1 VAVLAAHWS
10 YVGRQ
15 ATIAII
21 LTTDGKYQDPPEFY
35 LYLPLHFMR
44 TSDMIMSAPAQTPE
58 NITHIQNGP
67 ARYTGQPGELVAQ
80 NERDSVR
87 NDKKVLSRRRDETR
101 TRRNN
106 VVTLI
111 IFHWHYDTCF
121 QCSSASRA
129 RIVVAAIPC
138 SALTFLSLAW
148 YVLWPPFCSNSLRV
162 TDIYVE
168 MHTCVTRRTRSE
180 WKSGMRGWVQV
191 TDVPGFRR
199 SRSLYSSP
207 GQSSR
212 GIVCSHCLLCINELR
227 IR

>member
-1 VAVLAAHWS
+1 VSAEKVGISCGHCLVLAAHWS

-111 IFHWHYDTCF
+111 IFHWHFDTCF
-121 QCSSASRA
+121 QQSCVSLSSLSSLHFLQQHMEQYAPNLNRA
-129 RIVVAAIPC
+129 R
-138 SALTFLSLAW
+138 
-148 YVLWPPFCSNSLRV
+148 
-162 TDIYVE
+162 
-168 MHTCVTRRTRSE
+168 
-180 WKSGMRGWVQV
+180 
-191 TDVPGFRR
+191 
-199 SRSLYSSP
+199 
-207 GQSSR
+207 
-212 GIVCSHCLLCINELR
+212 
-227 IR
+227 